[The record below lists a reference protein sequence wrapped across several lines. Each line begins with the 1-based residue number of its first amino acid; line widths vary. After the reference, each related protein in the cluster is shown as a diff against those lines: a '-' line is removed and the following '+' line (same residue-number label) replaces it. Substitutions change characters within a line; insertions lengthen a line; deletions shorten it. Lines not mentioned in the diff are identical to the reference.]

1 MIAAIDAHYRE
12 KFAKFV
18 CITFDDWMDEA
29 PKSVHTIL
37 LPEAGDYVPG
47 EFYKRELP
55 GILEVLKNLDL
66 NELEC
71 IVIDGYVFL
80 DEHHKPGLGGHLF
93 EKTGGQIPVIGVAK
107 SYFHQNEKLTVEVL
121 RGKSKKPLFVT
132 SVGMETAVAAEKINT
147 MAGEFRIP
155 ALLKELD
162 RLTKL

>member
-1 MIAAIDAHYRE
+1 M
-12 KFAKFV
+12 
-18 CITFDDWMDEA
+18 
-29 PKSVHTIL
+29 
-37 LPEAGDYVPG
+37 
-47 EFYKRELP
+47 
-55 GILEVLKNLDL
+55 
-66 NELEC
+66 
-71 IVIDGYVFL
+71 
-80 DEHHKPGLGGHLF
+80 
-93 EKTGGQIPVIGVAK
+93 AK